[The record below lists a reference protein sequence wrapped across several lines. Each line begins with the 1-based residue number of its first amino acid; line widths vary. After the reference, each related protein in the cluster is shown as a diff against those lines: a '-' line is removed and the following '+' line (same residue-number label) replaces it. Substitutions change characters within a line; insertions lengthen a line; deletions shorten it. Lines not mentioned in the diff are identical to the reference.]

1 MRSTDVAQIS
11 VIVEF
16 IGGKITDMLLKMIS
30 LYRPDCKSSTR
41 DKVAK
46 LTSYTA
52 LIVGTKGT
60 RSKLQT
66 WGKALGG
73 EISFL

>member
-1 MRSTDVAQIS
+1 MYSADVAQIS

-41 DKVAK
+41 GKVAN
-46 LTSYTA
+46 LTF
-52 LIVGTKGT
+52 
-60 RSKLQT
+60 RSSHCWNQGHEVEAT
-66 WGKALGG
+66 DMGQ
-73 EISFL
+73 SPRR